1 MGFLQITKRKG
12 TVILMKRLISILK
25 KYYHYRKYQKL
36 LKYRKYASLGADFRS
51 VSRAKE
57 YLKDRFYLIILH
69 VFYIFPIKK
78 NRLMFMSF
86 EAGKYACNPR
96 RISEYLA
103 KNYPG
108 EFEIIWAFKDNTDKE
123 WLKDWGVTRTVR
135 YGSASFYKAAL
146 TSRVYIYNMRIPA
159 MIPFR
164 KKQTTIGTGHGGGA
178 YKKLLLDNPNIRG
191 TERKIQK
198 LSASHTDILV
208 SSCKY
213 YTKYVVRGAFDHKG
227 ECIECGMPR
236 NDELVNNQD
245 NHMADYIRKYYDIPR
260 ENKIILYAPTYRKGR
275 RNEATDYNL
284 DVKGIVEAAKERF
297 GGEWTILYRMHY
309 FIKKRLPDDLRG
321 QHIID
326 VTDYGDMQDLLLAS
340 DILITDYSS
349 SVWDYSLLGRP
360 CFLYTTDLDEYL
372 EKQGFY
378 VDVRDWP
385 FPLAKNNKLLT
396 ENIRHFDEEEYKKG
410 IENHHTV
417 LGSFDKGTAT
427 KTLSE
432 RIHKECFGA

>member
-1 MGFLQITKRKG
+1 MHRIVNLLKR
-12 TVILMKRLISILK
+12 
-25 KYYHYRKYQKL
+25 YYHYRQYQKL
-36 LKYRKYASLGADFRS
+36 LKYRKYARYGADFRS
-51 VSRAKE
+51 IARIKE
-57 YLKDRFYLIILH
+57 YVKDRLLLILLR
-69 VFYIFPIKK
+69 VFYIFPVKK
-78 NRLMFMSF
+78 NRVLFMSF

-108 EFEIIWAFKDNTDKE
+108 ELEIVWAFQNPDDFR
-123 WLKDWGVTRTVR
+123 WLADWGVSKTVEYNTRK
-135 YGSASFYKAAL
+135 FYYYAL
-146 TSRVYIYNMRIPA
+146 TSKVFIYNMRIPA

-164 KKQTTIGTGHGGGA
+164 KSQTTIGTGHGGGA
-178 YKKLLLDNPNIRG
+178 YKKLLLDNPSIR
-191 TERKIQK
+191 TADMKIQE

-213 YTKYVVRGAFDHKG
+213 YTKYVVRGAFAHKG
-227 ECIECGMPR
+227 ECLECGMPR
-236 NDELVNNQD
+236 NDELVNNHD
-245 NHMADYIRKYYDIPR
+245 TKTADYIRKYYNIPAD
-260 ENKIILYAPTYRKGR
+260 NKIILYAPTYRKGK

-284 DVKGIVEAAKERF
+284 DVRGIVEAAKERF

-309 FIKKRLPDDLRG
+309 FIKKRLPADTKG

-349 SVWDYSLLGRP
+349 SVWDYSLLKRP

-372 EKQGFY
+372 ETQGFY

-385 FPLAKNNKLLT
+385 FPLSKTNEGLVKNIL
-396 ENIRHFDEEEYKKG
+396 EFDEDSYLKDVHK
-410 IENHHTV
+410 HHTD
-417 LGSFDKGTAT
+417 LGSFDNGNAT
-427 KTLSE
+427 EVISN
-432 RIHKECFGA
+432 RILQECQIDQ

>member
-1 MGFLQITKRKG
+1 MH
-12 TVILMKRLISILK
+12 RLIQLLK
-25 KYYHYRKYQKL
+25 RYRHYRQYQKL
-36 LKYRKYASLGADFRS
+36 LKYRKYSRYGADFRS
-51 VSRAKE
+51 IARIKE
-57 YLKDRFYLIILH
+57 YIKDCIYLIVLR

-78 NRLMFMSF
+78 NRVMFMSF

-103 KNYPG
+103 KNYPDDV
-108 EFEIIWAFKDNTDKE
+108 EIIWAFKGANNFR
-123 WLKDWGVTRTVR
+123 WRADWGVSKTVE
-135 YGSASFYKAAL
+135 YGTFSFYRYAL
-146 TSRVYIYNMRIPA
+146 SSRVFVYNMRIPA

-178 YKKLLLDNPNIRG
+178 YKKLLLDNPSIR
-191 TERKIQK
+191 TSDQKIQE

-213 YTKYVVRGAFDHKG
+213 YTKYVVRGAFAHKG
-227 ECIECGMPR
+227 ECLECGMPR
-236 NDELVNNQD
+236 NDELVNNHD
-245 NHMADYIRKYYDIPR
+245 NKTAAYIRKYYNIPAD
-260 ENKIILYAPTYRKGR
+260 NKIILYAPTYRKGK

-284 DVKGIVEAAKERF
+284 DVRGIVEAAKERF

-309 FIKKRLPDDLRG
+309 FIKKRLPADTKG

-326 VTDYGDMQDLLLAS
+326 VTDYGDMQDLLLAA

-349 SVWDYSLLGRP
+349 SVWDYSLLKRP

-372 EKQGFY
+372 ETQGFY

-385 FPLAKNNKLLT
+385 FPLAKDNAALVD
-396 ENIRHFDEEEYKKG
+396 NIAHFDEEQYLKDVHK
-410 IENHHTV
+410 HHTD
-417 LGSFDKGTAT
+417 LGSFDNGNAT
-427 KTLSE
+427 ETISK
-432 RIHKECFGA
+432 RILQECQK

>member
-1 MGFLQITKRKG
+1 MRR
-12 TVILMKRLISILK
+12 LMNMFK
-25 KYYHYRKYQKL
+25 KYCHYRKYKKL
-36 LKYRKYASLGADFRS
+36 LKYRKYAHYSSDYRS
-51 VSRAKE
+51 VSRGYE
-57 YLKDRFYLIILH
+57 YLKDRLSLFFLH
-69 VFYIFPIKK
+69 IFYIFPIRK
-78 NRLMFMSF
+78 NRIMFMSF

-96 RISEYLA
+96 RISEYIW

-108 EFEIIWAFKDNTDKE
+108 EFEVIWAFKDPENMD
-123 WLKDWGVTRTVR
+123 WLKDFGVTRTVR
-135 YGSASFYKAAL
+135 YGSATFYRLTL
-146 TSRVYIYNMRIPA
+146 TSRVFVYNMRIPA

-178 YKKLLLDNPNIRG
+178 YKKLLLDNPSLRSYD
-191 TERKIQK
+191 RKIQE

-213 YTKYVVRGAFDHKG
+213 YTEYVVRGAFDHKG

-236 NDELVNNQD
+236 NDELVNNHD
-245 NHMADYIRKYYDIPR
+245 NKMADYIRKYYHIPKD
-260 ENKIILYAPTYRKGR
+260 NKIILYAPTYRKGK

-284 DVKGIVEAAKERF
+284 DVKGIVDAAKERF

-309 FIKKRLPDDLRG
+309 FIKKRLPDDLCG
-321 QHIID
+321 QQIID

-349 SVWDYSLLGRP
+349 SVWDYSLLKRP

-372 EKQGFY
+372 ETQGFY

-385 FPLAKNNKLLT
+385 FPLAKNNEGLT
-396 ENIRHFDEEEYKKG
+396 DNIRNFDEAEYLTAVKK
-410 IENHHTV
+410 HHTD
-417 LGSFDKGTAT
+417 LGSFDNGNAT
-427 KTLSE
+427 KILSE
-432 RIHKECFGA
+432 RIHKECFGQ

>member
-1 MGFLQITKRKG
+1 
-12 TVILMKRLISILK
+12 MKRMISILK
-25 KYYHYRKYQKL
+25 KYYHYMKYKRL
-36 LKYRKYASLGADFRS
+36 LKYRKYAGLGADYRS
-51 VSRAKE
+51 VSLAKE
-57 YLKDRFYLIILH
+57 YLKDRLYLLLLH

-78 NRLMFMSF
+78 NRILFMSF

-108 EFEIIWAFKDNTDKE
+108 EFEIIWAFKNDE
-123 WLKDWGVTRTVR
+123 GYGWLKDWGVTRTVR
-135 YGSASFYKAAL
+135 YGTLKFYRTAL
-146 TSRVYIYNMRIPA
+146 TSRVFVYNMRIPA

-178 YKKLLLDNPNIRG
+178 YKKLLLDNPNLRS

-213 YTKYVVRGAFDHKG
+213 YTDYVVRGAFDHKG

-236 NDELVNNQD
+236 NDELVNHKDNQ
-245 NHMADYIRKYYDIPR
+245 MADYIRKYYDIPR

-309 FIKKRLPDDLRG
+309 FIKKRLPEDLHG

-372 EKQGFY
+372 DKQGFY
-378 VDVRDWP
+378 VDVRDWG
-385 FPLAKNNKLLT
+385 FPIAKNNEELT
-396 ENIRHFDEEEYKKG
+396 NNIRNFDENDKKG
-410 IENHHTV
+410 VENHQSIFGT
-417 LGSFDKGTAT
+417 FEKGTAT
-427 KTLSE
+427 ETLAK